1 MLSDLGYLCVP
12 YSQAVV
18 GTAQIV
24 SQKEAKRVILAAQGL
39 LNPPAK
45 GSSLQSAV
53 DQLGAVQLDTISVLA
68 RSHELVAHA
77 RHTGLTRSE
86 IEATYWSG
94 DSHFEY
100 WSHAACILPIDR
112 WPMFSFRRRASAS
125 KEMWNGVTRKSI
137 NQVKK
142 RLANEGGLT
151 TTDLGGGRKSSDW
164 WDWSETKSTVEWLL
178 VTGEVTCTKRIG
190 WRRVYSLSE
199 NAIPTNHFFD
209 LPNEDA
215 IYQLLLDA
223 TRSQGLGTMNDI
235 LDVHRLKKPKQNF
248 NSKNADAMSNAWR
261 RFIENPEV
269 LSIKVPGWS
278 DTYYGFKQAI
288 EAQSKK
294 SANNAVLLSPFD
306 SLVWHR
312 PRLEEVFGMEYR
324 IEAYTPKANRYYGY
338 FAMPVLVGD
347 EIVARVDPKRNG
359 KTLTINRIVFESSK
373 PSESQINGVA
383 KAILRAAKWVNCDQV
398 EITEVIPKSFHK
410 RISQLVS

>member
-1 MLSDLGYLCVP
+1 
-12 YSQAVV
+12 
-18 GTAQIV
+18 
-24 SQKEAKRVILAAQGL
+24 
-39 LNPPAK
+39 
-45 GSSLQSAV
+45 
-53 DQLGAVQLDTISVLA
+53 
-68 RSHELVAHA
+68 
-77 RHTGLTRSE
+77 
-86 IEATYWSG
+86 
-94 DSHFEY
+94 
-100 WSHAACILPIDR
+100 
-112 WPMFSFRRRASAS
+112 
-125 KEMWNGVTRKSI
+125 
-137 NQVKK
+137 
-142 RLANEGGLT
+142 
-151 TTDLGGGRKSSDW
+151 
-164 WDWSETKSTVEWLL
+164 
-178 VTGEVTCTKRIG
+178 
-190 WRRVYSLSE
+190 
-199 NAIPTNHFFD
+199 
-209 LPNEDA
+209 
-215 IYQLLLDA
+215 
-223 TRSQGLGTMNDI
+223 
-235 LDVHRLKKPKQNF
+235 
-248 NSKNADAMSNAWR
+248 
-261 RFIENPEV
+261 
-269 LSIKVPGWS
+269 VPGWS